1 MYHSDVFDASNQPL
15 LHLIETKLQG
25 LIYHSDVFD
34 PSSMTPG
41 AVLTAWILKVPAPST
56 RN

>member
-1 MYHSDVFDASNQPL
+1 MYHSDVFDASNQPR

-34 PSSMTPG
+34 PSSMAPG

>member
-1 MYHSDVFDASNQPL
+1 MFDASNQPR

-34 PSSMTPG
+34 PTSMAAG
-41 AVLTAWILKVPAPST
+41 AVLTAWILKVPASST
-56 RN
+56 QN